1 MKRILIVFLALS
13 LFFPFNSYGNVTFEI
28 SGGLDANPSL
38 RAKIEYQVSALLT
51 AINRAA
57 GSGSVVNFSG
67 IDIDDMA
74 SFTIAQTW
82 NNARF
87 RTYDDE
93 IVTDALRLSSGGRL
107 KGYECRNIEVE
118 MIPVDDA
125 YKGNKHQEVSL
136 QFNTSGKIT
145 DFNFSMS
152 DNQYLQ
158 IFREGERLDD
168 LDRRLQILH
177 FVEQFRTAYNT
188 KDIHFLDAIFSDD
201 ALIITGKVIRR
212 INSDVQPRPEIQY
225 TKQSKQQYIANL
237 RRVFARNAYLNI
249 LFDDIKIMRH
259 GAKPNF
265 YGVTLVQHWNSS
277 TYSDKGILFLV
288 WDCTDE
294 DQPKIHVRTWQP
306 METPENEVFT
316 LSDIKL

>member
-265 YGVTLVQHWNSS
+265 YGVTLVQRWNSS

>member
-107 KGYECRNIEVE
+107 KGYE
-118 MIPVDDA
+118 
-125 YKGNKHQEVSL
+125 
-136 QFNTSGKIT
+136 
-145 DFNFSMS
+145 
-152 DNQYLQ
+152 
-158 IFREGERLDD
+158 
-168 LDRRLQILH
+168 
-177 FVEQFRTAYNT
+177 
-188 KDIHFLDAIFSDD
+188 
-201 ALIITGKVIRR
+201 
-212 INSDVQPRPEIQY
+212 
-225 TKQSKQQYIANL
+225 
-237 RRVFARNAYLNI
+237 
-249 LFDDIKIMRH
+249 
-259 GAKPNF
+259 
-265 YGVTLVQHWNSS
+265 
-277 TYSDKGILFLV
+277 
-288 WDCTDE
+288 
-294 DQPKIHVRTWQP
+294 
-306 METPENEVFT
+306 
-316 LSDIKL
+316 